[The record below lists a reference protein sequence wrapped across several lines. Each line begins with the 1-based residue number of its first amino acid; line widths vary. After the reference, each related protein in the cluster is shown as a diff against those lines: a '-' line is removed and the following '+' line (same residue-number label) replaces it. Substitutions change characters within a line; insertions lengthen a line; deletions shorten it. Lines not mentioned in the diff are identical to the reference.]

1 MRKIR
6 IGKDIVLRWAILT
19 NGEALSL
26 EGRNLKLFISHN
38 LNAQVE
44 LDFTVSGNNL
54 EAQFKGVQQKRLG
67 TYRLTLWENYQ
78 QDNQSVVD
86 YCDVFQLVGS
96 TCQENDDIDGIQTKT
111 IINLDT
117 SNFEIISKN
126 GIYSPQIR
134 YIQTITQ
141 EEYDSLAD
149 KDENTL
155 YVVL

>member
-26 EGRNLKLFISHN
+26 EGRNLKLFIIDS
-38 LNAQVE
+38 LNDKIE
-44 LDFTVSGNNL
+44 LDFSVSGNNL
-54 EAQFKGVQQKRLG
+54 EAQFKGIQQKRLG

-78 QDNQSVVD
+78 LEKQSVVD

-96 TCQENDDIDGIQTKT
+96 TCQENDDIEGVQTGT

-126 GIYSPQIR
+126 GIYSPQIK
-134 YIQTITQ
+134 YILTLTQ
-141 EEYDSLAD
+141 EEYESLEE